1 MAMSRQ
7 NIFRFMVVP
16 CIVIVAASSITIAE
30 DRMLTLTTKGIKA
43 GLERS
48 ANDYIAVLI
57 ESTGDNQCI
66 EISSEEVCFYVAT
79 IMELYAGKGN
89 HLRVGDTVRFLG
101 SAQKTNRGLYF
112 AQYRPLPEPI
122 IYGGSYASAKVG
134 AEDKAMFLEALHK
147 LGLRPDA

>member
-66 EISSEEVCFYVAT
+66 EIGSEEVCFYVAT

-112 AQYRPLPEPI
+112 AIPAVPEPI